1 MAFVGSA
8 NNIITTTDTVA
19 PTFTAIKTALLAA
32 GWVIQG
38 SSNGTSTFSNAS
50 SVDNTANFASNGSWL
65 RIREPSGVGGRE
77 YVFYRGTATTALV
90 KYSRSVGFGTGG
102 ALTTAP
108 TTGASGDG
116 VVWYGTT
123 VGFSATGT
131 GTNTYDVGSTGAA
144 QCTTLTVS
152 SNGYVSCVASDTT
165 TNGVYGWW
173 LTAYA
178 QGSGTNQFVMYT
190 DAVASVSAP
199 ATDYDPS
206 YRQLGTGT
214 NWWQADVTALNRC
227 HCWQAYPLVWSS
239 PTTAVY
245 RVDVPGFSAF
255 FSSAAGGG
263 LLGAVWPPSSTA
275 TGLSI
280 YNDRSQVT
288 PYLIGASN
296 VVGAPPKG
304 LTSNVMT
311 ATGPFN
317 PTDTLDLTTT
327 TARIVVVQ
335 AMPGYP
341 GILPQWLTFPWLQ
354 NVLPLV

>member
-8 NNIITTTDTVA
+8 NNIITTTDVVA

-65 RIREPSGVGGRE
+65 RIREPSGAGGRE
-77 YVFYRGTATTALV
+77 YVFYRGTATSALI

-102 ALTTAP
+102 GLTAAP

-116 VVWYGTT
+116 VVFYGAT

-131 GTNTYDVGSTGAA
+131 GTNTYDVASTGAA
-144 QCTTLTVS
+144 QCTALTVS
-152 SNGYVSCVASDTT
+152 ANGYVSCVASDTT

-173 LTAYA
+173 LNAYT
-178 QGSGTNQFVMYT
+178 QGTGLNQFILYT
-190 DAVASVSAP
+190 DAVSSVSAP

-206 YRQLGTGT
+206 YRQFGT
-214 NWWQADVTALNRC
+214 NTTWWGADVASVYRC
-227 HCWQAYPLVWSS
+227 HYWQAYPLVWSS

-245 RVDVPGFSAF
+245 RVDAPGFSAF
-255 FSSAAGGG
+255 VSSSGA
-263 LLGAVWPPSSTA
+263 LGALSNIWPPSSAA
-275 TGLSI
+275 TGLSV

-296 VVGAPPKG
+296 VAGSPPKG

-311 ATGPFN
+311 VTGPFN

-327 TARIVVVQ
+327 TARIVVTQ
-335 AMPGYP
+335 AIAGFP
-341 GILPQWLTFPWLQ
+341 GILTQWLTFPWLQ

>member
-8 NNIITTTDTVA
+8 NNIITTTATVA
-19 PTFTAIKTALLAA
+19 PTFTAVKTALLAA

-77 YVFYRGTATTALV
+77 YVFYRGTATTCFI

-131 GTNTYDVGSTGAA
+131 GTNTYDLATTAAA
-144 QCTTLTVS
+144 QCSTLS
-152 SNGYVSCVASDTT
+152 ISFDGYVSCVASDTT

-173 LTAYA
+173 LTANT
-178 QGSGTNQFVMYT
+178 QGSGGNQFVMYT

-206 YRQLGTGT
+206 YRQLATGT
-214 NWWQADVTALNRC
+214 NWWYSDAAAANYCQF
-227 HCWQAYPLVWSS
+227 WQAYPLVWSS

-245 RVDVPGFSAF
+245 RTLAPGFSAF
-255 FSSAAGGG
+255 VGINSIFSPSGN
-263 LLGAVWPPSSTA
+263 VWPPTSAA
-275 TGLSI
+275 TGLSV

-288 PYLIGASN
+288 PYLIGVFN
-296 VVGAPPKG
+296 VAGSPPKG
-304 LTSNVMT
+304 FTSNVMI

-335 AMPGYP
+335 AITGYP
-341 GILPQWLTFPWLQ
+341 GLLTQWLTFPWLQ